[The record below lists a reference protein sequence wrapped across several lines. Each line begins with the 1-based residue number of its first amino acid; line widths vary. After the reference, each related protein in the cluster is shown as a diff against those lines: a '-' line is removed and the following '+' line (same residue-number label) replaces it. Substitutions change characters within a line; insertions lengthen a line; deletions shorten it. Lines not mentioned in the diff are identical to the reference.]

1 MPDADSVRNALR
13 RVFDPELGASVVDL
27 GMVGD
32 IEFGPDG
39 DVTVALSLTVASCPL
54 RNRLR
59 DDVIRQVKTFPG
71 VGEVTVRMAVM
82 DAARRA
88 QAMAVARRKAAE
100 AAPETRVPS
109 HTRVI
114 AVASG
119 KGGVG
124 KSTISVGLAVAL
136 AELGNTVGL
145 LDADIWGYSVPRL
158 LGDATRLAPEG
169 TPEQW
174 SIVPSRQARGQGTLE
189 VVSMGLIAE
198 QEQEAIMWRG
208 LMLNRAFQHFLED
221 VSWGDLDYLVID
233 MPPGTGDIQMGL
245 ARLLPRAEM
254 LIVTT
259 PPGPA
264 ANVAARIADMA
275 AKGGLRVAGVVENMH
290 SFRCEHGQEYFLF
303 GQGGGIELAQ
313 KIGSPLLAEL
323 PFEPTPVTS
332 ETAAPPSHNAF
343 GVAVAGLARLL
354 ADQDAASEQSCTARL
369 IRQVEKAVEA
379 NLGTTGGLG

>member
-1 MPDADSVRNALR
+1 
-13 RVFDPELGASVVDL
+13 
-27 GMVGD
+27 
-32 IEFGPDG
+32 
-39 DVTVALSLTVASCPL
+39 
-54 RNRLR
+54 
-59 DDVIRQVKTFPG
+59 
-71 VGEVTVRMAVM
+71 
-82 DAARRA
+82 
-88 QAMAVARRKAAE
+88 
-100 AAPETRVPS
+100 
-109 HTRVI
+109 
-114 AVASG
+114 
-119 KGGVG
+119 
-124 KSTISVGLAVAL
+124 
-136 AELGNTVGL
+136 
-145 LDADIWGYSVPRL
+145 
-158 LGDATRLAPEG
+158 
-169 TPEQW
+169 
-174 SIVPSRQARGQGTLE
+174 
-189 VVSMGLIAE
+189 
-198 QEQEAIMWRG
+198 
-208 LMLNRAFQHFLED
+208 
-221 VSWGDLDYLVID
+221 
-233 MPPGTGDIQMGL
+233 MGL